1 MDMFKIKFTD
11 AKFWKNIM
19 EALSS
24 LVDEGNLIG
33 TPSGLTMKAMDPSHI
48 AMVDFVLPKE
58 AFEEYKCDQEIKIG
72 LNLDEMVKIMRRA
85 GTNES
90 LELSVDPNTSRMNI
104 RFMGK
109 ALRRFGLSLID
120 IQNEELPTP
129 NIEFKSK
136 IKLTTD
142 ALRQAIDD
150 ALIVSDHIKFIIKED
165 NLILKAI
172 GDTGEVEINLN
183 KNSEAVLELSKQEDS
198 TATYALDYLS
208 DIMKGSSASNLVEI
222 KYSTNMP
229 ININFPLLNNGRIT
243 YYLAPRVEA
252 E

>member
-1 MDMFKIKFTD
+1 MFKIKFAD
-11 AKFWKNIM
+11 AKFWRNII

-24 LVDEGNLIG
+24 LVDEGNFIVKPEG
-33 TPSGLTMKAMDPSHI
+33 ISMKAMDPSHI
-48 AMVDFVLPKE
+48 AMVDFELPKD
-58 AFEEYKCDQEIKIG
+58 AFKQYECADEVKVG

-85 GTNES
+85 GADDA
-90 LELSVDPNTSRMNI
+90 LELSVEPNSNRLNI
-104 RFMGK
+104 KFIGK

-129 NIEFKSK
+129 NIQFKTRV
-136 IKLTTD
+136 KLTTD

-150 ALIVSDHIKFIIKED
+150 ALIVSDHIKFIAED
-165 NLILKAI
+165 ENLILKAT
-172 GDTGEVEINLN
+172 GDTGEVEIKLN
-183 KNSEAVLELSKQEDS
+183 AKEDGAILEFDKEEDS

-208 DIMKGSSASNLVEI
+208 DIMKGGAASNIVEI
-222 KYSTNMP
+222 KFSTNMP
-229 ININFPLLNNGRIT
+229 INVNFPLLDSGRIT

>member
-1 MDMFKIKFTD
+1 MFKVKFAD

-24 LVDEGNLIG
+24 LVDEGNLLG
-33 TPSGLTMKAMDPSHI
+33 TPKGLTMKAMDPSHI
-48 AMVDFVLPKE
+48 AMVDFELPKE
-58 AFEEYKCDQEIKIG
+58 AFEEYDCSEDVRIG

-85 GTNES
+85 TGEDA
-90 LELSVDPNTSRMNI
+90 LELSVQPNSNRLDI
-104 RFMGK
+104 KFIGK

-142 ALRQAIDD
+142 ALTQAIED
-150 ALIVSDHIKFIIKED
+150 ALIVSDHIKFSIQED
-165 NLILKAI
+165 NLYLRAT
-172 GDTGEVEINLN
+172 GDTGEVEINLE
-183 KNSEAVLELSKQEDS
+183 KNSESVLELIKEEDS
-198 TATYALDYLS
+198 SATYALDYLK
-208 DIMKGSSASNLVEI
+208 DIMKGAAASNIVEI

-229 ININFPLLNNGRIT
+229 INLNFPLLNKGRIT